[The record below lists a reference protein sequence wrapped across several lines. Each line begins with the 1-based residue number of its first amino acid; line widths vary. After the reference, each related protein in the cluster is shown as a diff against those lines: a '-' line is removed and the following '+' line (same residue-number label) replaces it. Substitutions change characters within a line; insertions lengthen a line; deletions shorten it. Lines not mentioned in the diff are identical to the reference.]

1 MTTFKLYV
9 IGAAAAIVVAAG
21 ICFWF
26 YHKGGEAEQVAQ
38 VKTAVKVKV
47 KQDEVRNNRPDVP
60 AVVDS
65 LLDARF

>member
-9 IGAAAAIVVAAG
+9 IGAAAALALVAAA
-21 ICFWF
+21 CLWF
-26 YHKGGEAEQVAQ
+26 YHKGGQAEQVAQ

-60 AVVDS
+60 AIADS